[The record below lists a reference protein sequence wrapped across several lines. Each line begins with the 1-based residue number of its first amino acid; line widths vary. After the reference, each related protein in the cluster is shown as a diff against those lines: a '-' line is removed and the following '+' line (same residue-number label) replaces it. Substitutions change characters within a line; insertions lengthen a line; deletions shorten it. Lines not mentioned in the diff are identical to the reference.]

1 MEDDADGLR
10 ERLEQT
16 EFAMSVAGVGVSYR
30 DADSDEILL
39 SGSLVDLLGLP
50 PESRSISRRDFIARV
65 HPDDVERV
73 SSSVNTAVAG
83 HGRFSLEY
91 RFHHPELGWR
101 WFQSEGGVTSS
112 RPGESPRVFSAI
124 VDVTERHVLELQLH
138 QAQKMEAIGKLAGGV
153 AHDFNNLLTAIGG
166 YSRLLLRSLSSD
178 SQRRDVEE
186 VIKAADRATALT
198 RQLLSFSRQQIQ
210 EIGAID
216 LNDLIEDMAA
226 ILRRIIGDDVQLMT
240 TLAADVSP
248 VRGDRGQLEQLVLN
262 LVVNARDAVAGDGVI
277 QITTHEQEVNSP
289 ITSYGLTL
297 PVGRYLVMTV
307 SDTGCGMSEDTK
319 ARLFEP
325 FFTTKAQGVGTGLGL
340 ATIYGILA
348 QGEGLVE
355 VSSESGAGASFS
367 VYLPYHEGPITPPQ
381 IADVVLPEGGSETIL
396 LAEDEAAVR
405 MLARRILQGAGYAV
419 IDAPRSAEARR
430 LAETTAHIDLLVADV
445 MMPGGSGPDLYR
457 ALHPSRPEMRV
468 LFISGYAE
476 RQLFNRAEIPHAAPF
491 LAKPF
496 TVEGLLR
503 KVREVLT
510 ADVSN

>member
-1 MEDDADGLR
+1 
-10 ERLEQT
+10 
-16 EFAMSVAGVGVSYR
+16 
-30 DADSDEILL
+30 
-39 SGSLVDLLGLP
+39 
-50 PESRSISRRDFIARV
+50 
-65 HPDDVERV
+65 
-73 SSSVNTAVAG
+73 
-83 HGRFSLEY
+83 
-91 RFHHPELGWR
+91 
-101 WFQSEGGVTSS
+101 
-112 RPGESPRVFSAI
+112 
-124 VDVTERHVLELQLH
+124 
-138 QAQKMEAIGKLAGGV
+138 
-153 AHDFNNLLTAIGG
+153 
-166 YSRLLLRSLSSD
+166 
-178 SQRRDVEE
+178 
-186 VIKAADRATALT
+186 
-198 RQLLSFSRQQIQ
+198 
-210 EIGAID
+210 
-216 LNDLIEDMAA
+216 
-226 ILRRIIGDDVQLMT
+226 
-240 TLAADVSP
+240 

-277 QITTHEQEVNSP
+277 RIETHEQEVSSP

-297 PVGRYLVMTV
+297 PVGRYVVMTV

-367 VYLPYHEGPITPPQ
+367 VYLPYHEGPVAPPQ

-405 MLARRILQGAGYAV
+405 MLAQRILQGAGYTV
-419 IDAPRSAEARR
+419 IEAPSSTEAKR
-430 LAETTAHIDLLVADV
+430 LAESTAHIDLLVADV

-476 RQLFNRAEIPHAAPF
+476 RQLFNRAEIPRAAPF

-510 ADVSN
+510 TPTWKV